1 MSISERYGVLNLL
14 INASGVLSIPNVM
27 QPGTDVSK
35 FQSPKY
41 LNVTQYTVKHKNYTD
56 CKFAVICQYLLVDLP
71 YISQKLIYFIFQYR
85 NNIEQSAK
93 IVVDACL

>member
-35 FQSPKY
+35 F
-41 LNVTQYTVKHKNYTD
+41 
-56 CKFAVICQYLLVDLP
+56 
-71 YISQKLIYFIFQYR
+71 
-85 NNIEQSAK
+85 
-93 IVVDACL
+93 